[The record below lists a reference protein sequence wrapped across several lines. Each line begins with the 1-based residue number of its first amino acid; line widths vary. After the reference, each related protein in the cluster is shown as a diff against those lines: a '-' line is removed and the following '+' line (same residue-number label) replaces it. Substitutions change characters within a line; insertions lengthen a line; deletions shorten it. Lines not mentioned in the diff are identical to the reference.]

1 MRLAH
6 RFLSN
11 VTTAVTMTNIKIG
24 AMCQEENL
32 TDHPTIMIFIANF
45 CITLAN
51 DHVHCAGVPTDHPG
65 ADPGQAQGARPLPGA
80 LGEVKFGPN
89 LILQINYIVPNKL
102 AYLVVQLKKEI
113 CTKC

>member
-1 MRLAH
+1 
-6 RFLSN
+6 
-11 VTTAVTMTNIKIG
+11 
-24 AMCQEENL
+24 MCQEENL

-45 CITLAN
+45 FITMTN